1 VVGRLR
7 KLCFLR
13 GGGACLLPQDKE
25 PRRLGLKNTSLLGL
39 LVAGLLSI
47 AAPAAA
53 QHRDL
58 HRTQPL
64 RYYQVSG
71 GLTLAGFGLS
81 GLAYLAFRDSPHGS
95 RWNSFHADDL
105 VERNF
110 SAAAAAVSDQLLI
123 TNLALP
129 LAVQMS
135 HGVDVT
141 VANAGLIYGQTQSLN
156 SLLVMT
162 AKLAARRPR
171 PYTQSADPRV
181 RDFARNVGPDST
193 MSFFS
198 GHASASFSAATTG
211 SILYAARSE
220 LEWARYTYFG
230 FGYTLAGVTAQ
241 LRVCAGRHY
250 RSDIWTGALVGLGMG
265 VLVPWLND
273 VDLSRV
279 RTSEVAVAGAAT
291 AVTMGLSEAVGF
303 CGLMSRLGLRDV
315 PRKLLAPVEVPG
327 ESEGGMPPPKV
338 PETRAPGSWFVL
350 PAIFVDGF
358 GLQLS
363 GEL

>member
-1 VVGRLR
+1 MGMN
-7 KLCFLR
+7 K
-13 GGGACLLPQDKE
+13 GGP
-25 PRRLGLKNTSLLGL
+25 LGL

-47 AAPAAA
+47 ASPAAA
-53 QHRDL
+53 EHRDL
-58 HRTQPL
+58 HQTQPL
-64 RYYQVSG
+64 RYYQISG

-81 GLAYLAFRDSPHGS
+81 GLAYLAFRDSPPGS
-95 RWNSFHADDL
+95 RWNSLHADDL

-110 SAAAAAVSDQLLI
+110 SAAAAAVSDQLLV
-123 TNLALP
+123 TSLALP

-135 HGVDVT
+135 HGVNVT

-181 RDFARNVGPDST
+181 REFASNVGPDST

-198 GHASASFSAATTG
+198 GHSSSAFSAATAG

-220 LEWARYTYFG
+220 LTWARYTYFG
-230 FGYTLAGVTAQ
+230 VGYTLAGLTAQ

-250 RSDIWTGALVGLGMG
+250 RTDIWTGAAVGLGVG
-265 VLVPWLND
+265 VLVPWLNH

-279 RTSEVAVAGAAT
+279 RTPEIAVAGAAT
-291 AVTMGLSEAVGF
+291 AITMGLSEAVGF
-303 CGLMSRLGLRDV
+303 CGLMVRLGLRDI

-350 PAIFVDGF
+350 PAIFGDGF
-358 GLQLS
+358 GLQLQ